1 MDDYQF
7 ELLRIKAAVCP
18 SKDNWPSPDVR
29 VSIMGDKPTI
39 SGGMLHWSALHAAAI
54 ASRRRL
60 PKWPRSMMTRI

>member
-18 SKDNWPSPDVR
+18 SKDRWPSPDVK

-39 SGGMLHWSALHAAAI
+39 SGGCCTGAPSTQRLTTPAI
-54 ASRRRL
+54 AS
-60 PKWPRSMMTRI
+60 